1 MQINFNLSKWKT
13 ILPRGIKIM
22 QKNWLLLSITF
33 LLLLTGFA
41 GCGAITTHLVKR
53 ADQHALRNPDTGLLI
68 GAEERDLGDANS
80 SCGVLLVH
88 GFIGGGNNFAD
99 LPERLAQ
106 RGWHVR
112 VMRLPGHGTS
122 PLDFEKQTPD
132 ELIQA
137 VRNEISQMKKQ
148 HDTVAVVG
156 HSMGCALSAIAISET
171 PVDKLVLG
179 APYFSITYRW
189 PLVLKVETWTTLL
202 QPIIRWV
209 YKGKHFMQVNRKEAR
224 DKILSYAWVPTKG
237 AKTLIRLGDQARQDD
252 VLENIHCPVLM
263 IHAHGDRAASHK
275 AALKAYKKLASQEKQ
290 FHWLERSNHQIFWDY
305 ESEEVM
311 DAIETFLGMP
321 Q

>member
-1 MQINFNLSKWKT
+1 M
-13 ILPRGIKIM
+13 
-22 QKNWLLLSITF
+22 
-33 LLLLTGFA
+33 LTCFT

-53 ADQHALRNPDTGLLI
+53 ADQHAQRNPDTGFLI
-68 GAEERDLGDANS
+68 GAEEQNLGDINS

-122 PLDFEKQTPD
+122 PLDFEKQTPE

-137 VRNEISQMKKQ
+137 VRNEISQMKKN

-156 HSMGCALSAIAISET
+156 HSMGCALSAIAVAENS
-171 PVDKLVLG
+171 VDKLVLA

-202 QPIIRWV
+202 QPLIRWV

-237 AKTLIRLGDQARQDD
+237 AKTLINIGNQAKQED
-252 VLENIHCPVLM
+252 VLSNIKCPVLM
-263 IHAHGDRAASHK
+263 IHAHGDKAASPK
-275 AALKAYKKLASQEKQ
+275 AAQSAYNKLASQEKQ
-290 FHWLERSNHQIFWDY
+290 FIWLERSNHQIFWDY
-305 ESEEVM
+305 EQEEVM
-311 DAIETFLGMP
+311 KAIENFLGKP
-321 Q
+321 E